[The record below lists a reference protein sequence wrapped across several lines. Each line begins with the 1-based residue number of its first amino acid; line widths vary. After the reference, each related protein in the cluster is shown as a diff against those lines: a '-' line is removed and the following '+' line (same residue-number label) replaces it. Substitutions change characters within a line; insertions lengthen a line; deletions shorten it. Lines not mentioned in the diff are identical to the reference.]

1 MCERERGNTTGTR
14 ARQTIHSAWD
24 DRHVS
29 WTMYRGRMP
38 STNHDSSDGSGLVNL
53 VAELEY
59 RSKGS
64 AVFPRLSGI
73 SIPAIP
79 DHGTTVLVL
88 FDGLGSHQLDHPGA
102 HDLAS
107 AHIGSVDAP
116 FPTTTT
122 VSLATVATGLPPSQH
137 GLIAYQLWNPDV
149 GKVINTI
156 HMTTMWGERIEQR
169 HEDFLPGPNLWER
182 MSGSGIEVVTVQP
195 ESFDRTP
202 LSLALYR
209 GASFV
214 PYSSTSEA
222 VDRTVEAADLPGRF
236 VFLYIPHVDFAAHVA
251 GQRSNEYDAAIY
263 EANGVWAN
271 LADRLGPSVLL
282 VGTADHGHID
292 IDPAN
297 KVRLSKADE
306 KGLILYGDARA
317 LFVRGDGA
325 QLADGLPG
333 TWIPYADLKGSWGP
347 EPLHGTFEGRRP
359 DGIILAD
366 DGYAIFHSR
375 SNDRLIGHHG
385 GLMPEERRIPILARG
400 GS

>member
-1 MCERERGNTTGTR
+1 
-14 ARQTIHSAWD
+14 
-24 DRHVS
+24 
-29 WTMYRGRMP
+29 MYRGPMP
-38 STNHDSSDGSGLVNL
+38 TTNHDSSNGSGLINL

-59 RSKGS
+59 RATGS
-64 AVFPRLSGI
+64 AAFPRLKDVL
-73 SIPAIP
+73 IPAIP
-79 DHGTTVLVL
+79 DHNTTVLVL

-122 VSLATVATGLPPSQH
+122 VSLATIATGLPPSQH
-137 GLIAYQLWNPDV
+137 GLIAYQLWNPDI

-156 HMTTMWGERIEQR
+156 HMTTMWGERVEQR

-182 MSGSGIEVVTVQP
+182 MSASGVDVVTVQP

-222 VDRTVEAADLPGRF
+222 VERTVEAADQPGRF

-251 GQRSNEYDAAIY
+251 GQRSSEYDTAIN

-271 LADRLGPSVLL
+271 LAGKLKPDVLL

-292 IDPAN
+292 IVPAN

-306 KGLILYGDARA
+306 EGLILYGDARA

-325 QLADGLPG
+325 GLADGLPG
-333 TWIPYADLKGSWGP
+333 TWVPYDDLMGSWGP
-347 EPLHGTFEGRRP
+347 GPLHEAFEGRRP
-359 DGIILAD
+359 DGIIFAND
-366 DGYAIFHSR
+366 DYAIFHSR

-385 GLMPEERRIPILARG
+385 GLSEEERRIPVLVRG
-400 GS
+400 GRVDRKS